1 MQPPPPL
8 ERRRSRI
15 PPLHADPVTTTA
27 SSKEADKT
35 IPPHPLA
42 DIFPPLDEDGLR
54 ALAEDIRTNGLRED
68 IVLYQ
73 GKILD
78 GRCRYRAC
86 EIAGVV
92 PGVTQY
98 AGDNPLA
105 FVVSHN
111 LHRRHLNESQRA
123 MVAARLADL
132 HRGAN
137 QHSAGLP
144 IGSAAK
150 IFSVSERSIARAKEV
165 LRDGGPELLE
175 DVTSGRITV
184 SAAINRLRRKSPSN
198 KTLTGRGLS
207 AKATP
212 PTSTV
217 PSASADTGKGL
228 GLPRILDRRDPEEVF
243 ASLKAAWANSPGLVA
258 AWEDAPLAIRE
269 RFISAVLRGP
279 SYRRPIH
286 VELIRR
292 RTNRG
297 SKS

>member
-1 MQPPPPL
+1 MTPATVGNTAGESTNATATTTGEAPV
-8 ERRRSRI
+8 ENTTA
-15 PPLHADPVTTTA
+15 HADPVTTTA

-86 EIAGVV
+86 GIAEVV
-92 PGVTQY
+92 PRVTQY

-111 LHRRHLNESQRA
+111 LHRRHLNGSQRA

-132 HRGAN
+132 QRGAN
-137 QHSAGLP
+137 QHSEGLP

-150 IFSVSERSIARAKEV
+150 IFSVSERSIARRRGRTQRRDRRSSRHSAP
-165 LRDGGPELLE
+165 LRDRQRQTLRPLIEAAFPGTTAGGN
-175 DVTSGRITV
+175 GRECAV
-184 SAAINRLRRKSPSN
+184 
-198 KTLTGRGLS
+198 GRGLCQY
-207 AKATP
+207 
-212 PTSTV
+212 
-217 PSASADTGKGL
+217 L
-228 GLPRILDRRDPEEVF
+228 
-243 ASLKAAWANSPGLVA
+243 LKRANSPGLVA

-297 SKS
+297 SSHE